1 MKPANLTQ
9 YESLQWDLARARG
22 LQRVLKIRRKQIGA
36 EIAFCNT
43 RFRDNGGH
51 FEGRDMVPLRAAQD
65 MISAVRKQAAIERD
79 IVKTR
84 LSIRRMEARLACM
97 KIAHAFSRTLEQ
109 VLRSIQ
115 PPTARQCLGQI
126 LRFQGLHLGLWK
138 VGLYKPVYTTC
149 PTCKWQQL
157 GPGPCRV
164 IPLHDTWMREV
175 NENRERFRAELKAK
189 AEARRRAKCAVS
201 R

>member
-1 MKPANLTQ
+1 MKPANLSQ

-22 LQRVLKIRRKQIGA
+22 LQRVLKTRRKQIGA

-43 RFRDNGGH
+43 RFRNNGGH

-84 LSIRRMEARLACM
+84 LSIRQMEARLACM

-126 LRFQGLHLGLWK
+126 LRFQGLHLHDNNEIS
-138 VGLYKPVYTTC
+138 
-149 PTCKWQQL
+149 
-157 GPGPCRV
+157 GPGGKLV
-164 IPLHDTWMREV
+164 GWYGDDA
-175 NENRERFRAELKAK
+175 RFIGSELKWTFKPAQALEFITLDLK
-189 AEARRRAKCAVS
+189 LEDIKTEGDE
-201 R
+201 